1 MKKVKSVVIAIVIIL
16 ILILISIVLYNK
28 MQPEN
33 MRVKMKAVVVK
44 VNENSMLVMEYD
56 KSLMNIGFSEDG
68 NIGYQQGQ
76 EIEIYY
82 DGIIDSIYPGHIGKP
97 GKIKVTKEES
107 NIEIPESILRYA
119 YSSIDN
125 VHVEITELTN
135 EGITLQI
142 TDTNELKYL
151 FANSYKIEKEEKNLN
166 YTGASGYKIG
176 EDTETST
183 AGFTGTG
190 AEYIWEEI
198 DKISDILYE
207 DTEEVKRNT
216 SKNLI
221 DRKFNWTELYGKL
234 ESGEYKFDL
243 FDEDCLGITIEFAI
257 DENGNISYNEPQIL
271 Y

>member
-16 ILILISIVLYNK
+16 ILIFIGIVLYNK

-33 MRVKMKAVVVK
+33 MRVKMKAVVVR

-68 NIGYQQGQ
+68 NIGYKQGQ
-76 EIEIYY
+76 EVIIYY
-82 DGIIDSIYPGHIGKP
+82 NGMVDSMFPGHIGNP
-97 GKIKVTKEES
+97 GKIEIKKEKS
-107 NIEIPESILRYA
+107 NVEIPESILRYA

-142 TDTNELKYL
+142 TDTNELKYV

-176 EDTETST
+176 EDTANST
-183 AGFTGTG
+183 AAYVRT
-190 AEYIWEEI
+190 
-198 DKISDILYE
+198 
-207 DTEEVKRNT
+207 RN
-216 SKNLI
+216 
-221 DRKFNWTELYGKL
+221 
-234 ESGEYKFDL
+234 
-243 FDEDCLGITIEFAI
+243 
-257 DENGNISYNEPQIL
+257 
-271 Y
+271 

>member
-16 ILILISIVLYNK
+16 ILILIGIVLYNK

-68 NIGYQQGQ
+68 NIGYKQGQ

-142 TDTNELKYL
+142 TDTNELKHNYSH
-151 FANSYKIEKEEKNLN
+151 NYKIEKEVKNLN
-166 YTGASGYKIG
+166 YTGIGYKVG
-176 EDTETST
+176 EDTEYSTSGYV
-183 AGFTGTG
+183 AP
-190 AEYIWEEI
+190 APEYILEEVN
-198 DKISDILYE
+198 KISDISCE
-207 DTEEVKRNT
+207 DTEDIKRNT
-216 SKNLI
+216 SKELI
-221 DRKFNWTELYGKL
+221 DRKFDWTQLYGNL
-234 ESGEYKFDL
+234 ESGKYKFYLID
-243 FDEDCLGITIEFAI
+243 DGCLGITVEFSI
-257 DENGNISYNEPQIL
+257 DENGKVTYNEPQIL
-271 Y
+271 H